1 MQLSQEI
8 KNSFKEGDILAKL
21 IYINLGVFILVNLAY
36 VVLFLMNLKDIG
48 EVFVHGWLAVPS
60 DISTLIIR
68 PWTLLTYMFLHEGF
82 LHILFNLI
90 WIWVFGKIFLQYWD
104 EKKLLGVYLLGG
116 IVGAVF
122 YIAAFNIF
130 PVFEKSVAGSYAL
143 GASASA
149 MAIAV
154 AIAVFRPSYTLY
166 IVFLGPVKLKYIA
179 LFFVGLD
186 ILTLAGGNP
195 GGHIAHLGGAFL
207 GYIFA
212 NQYIKKKK
220 DITSPIVSILN
231 GIASIFQKKEKMHVH
246 YKKNTKNMTDMEYN
260 KRKAEEQQNIDAI
273 LDKIAKHGY
282 DSLTKKEK
290 EQLFRMHNS

>member
-1 MQLSQEI
+1 MQLSREI

-36 VVLFLMNLKDIG
+36 VVLFLMDSQKIA
-48 EVFVHGWLAVPS
+48 ESFVHGWIAVPS
-60 DISTLIIR
+60 DISKLIVK
-68 PWTLLTYMFLHEGF
+68 PWTLITYMFLHEGF

-90 WIWVFGKIFLQYWD
+90 WIWVFGKIFLEYWD

-116 IVGAVF
+116 IVGAFF

-130 PVFEKSVAGSYAL
+130 PVFEKAVAGSFAL

-149 MAIAV
+149 MSIAV
-154 AIAVFRPSYTLY
+154 AIAVFKPSYRLY
-166 IVFLGPVKLKYIA
+166 LVFLGPVKLKYIA

-186 ILTLAGGNP
+186 VLTLARGNS
-195 GGHIAHLGGAFL
+195 GGHIAHLGGAFF

-212 NQYIKKKK
+212 NQYIKKRK
-220 DITSPIVSILN
+220 DLTSPIIFLLN
-231 GIASIFQKKEKMHVH
+231 SIASLFQRKEKMHVH
-246 YKKNTKNMTDMEYN
+246 YKKSTKKMTDMEYN
-260 KRKAEEQQNIDAI
+260 KSKAKEQKNIDKI

-282 DSLTKKEK
+282 DSLTKQEK
-290 EQLFRMHNS
+290 EQLFRMRNS